1 MPDNGFKKQT
11 LILSVLFSFI
21 WGFLAGAGYT
31 IHKIGNRSSLP
42 GTHVEKGSEKNGS
55 PDQQMVA
62 IANLETEVAASP
74 NDFQLWTQLG
84 NLYYDTNQAEK
95 AIKAYTRS
103 LELHTGDANLLTDL
117 GVMYRSAGQSK
128 KAIEY
133 FDRATVLDP
142 THQPSRLNKGIV
154 LMYDL
159 QEPDKA
165 IAVWEELLRMDP
177 GAMTASGDSV
187 RDFVEQVKKE
197 RGKSR

>member
-1 MPDNGFKKQT
+1 MSDQGFKKQT

-31 IHKIGNRSSLP
+31 IHKIGNRTPTP
-42 GTHVEKGSEKNGS
+42 GTHANNNGIS
-55 PDQQMVA
+55 DQQSTE
-62 IANLETEVAASP
+62 IANLEAQVAASP
-74 NDFQLWTQLG
+74 NAFQLWTQLG
-84 NLYYDTNQAEK
+84 NLYYDTNQSDK

-103 LELHTGDANLLTDL
+103 LELHTGDANLLTDM

-133 FDRATVLDP
+133 FDRAIALDP

-165 IAVWEELLRMDP
+165 IAVWEELIRMDP
-177 GAMTASGDSV
+177 EAMTASGDSI

-197 RGKSR
+197 RGNR

>member
-1 MPDNGFKKQT
+1 MPDHGIKKQT
-11 LILSVLFSFI
+11 LILSIVLSFAL
-21 WGFLAGAGYT
+21 GFLAGAWFT
-31 IHKIGNRSSLP
+31 IHKIGNRTPSP
-42 GTHVEKGSEKNGS
+42 VKQVEKGSEKNGI
-55 PDQQMVA
+55 PDQQAAA
-62 IANLETEVAASP
+62 IANLEKEVAASP
-74 NDFQLWTQLG
+74 NNFQLWTQLG
-84 NLYYDTNQAEK
+84 NLYYDTNQPDK

-133 FDRATVLDP
+133 FDRAIALDP

-159 QEPDKA
+159 KEPEKA

-197 RGKSR
+197 RGGSR

>member
-1 MPDNGFKKQT
+1 MPDQGFKKQT
-11 LILSVLFSFI
+11 LILSVLFSFA
-21 WGFLAGAGYT
+21 WGVLAGAGFT
-31 IHKIGNRSSLP
+31 IHKIGNRSP
-42 GTHVEKGSEKNGS
+42 TTGTHAEKVSEKNGF
-55 PDQQMVA
+55 PDPQSTA
-62 IANLETEVAASP
+62 IVNLEAEVVASP
-74 NDFQLWTQLG
+74 NNFQLWTQLG
-84 NLYYDTNQAEK
+84 NLYYDANQPDK
-95 AIKAYTRS
+95 AIKAYARS

-133 FDRATVLDP
+133 FERAIVLDP

-165 IAVWEELLRMDP
+165 IAAWEELLRMDP
-177 GAMTASGDSV
+177 EARTASGDSV

-197 RGKSR
+197 RGRSR